1 MRKLQK
7 AAGAVEA
14 AEAVEAVEAMVHLA
28 KKSCAFVAN
37 RRKSLQIAKIA
48 TYAGFADPKN
58 QPQQRAQFFFSDV
71 GKDKAVLGMLFL
83 REFNLKIN

>member
-1 MRKLQK
+1 M
-7 AAGAVEA
+7 GAVEA
-14 AEAVEAVEAMVHLA
+14 AEAVKAVEAIVHLA

-58 QPQQRAQFFFSDV
+58 RPQQRAQKKFS
-71 GKDKAVLGMLFL
+71 
-83 REFNLKIN
+83 

>member
-1 MRKLQK
+1 MLRKLQK

-14 AEAVEAVEAMVHLA
+14 AEAIEAVEAMVHLA

-58 QPQQRAQFFFSDV
+58 RPQQRAQKKFS
-71 GKDKAVLGMLFL
+71 
-83 REFNLKIN
+83 